1 MVSYFKKITKVE
13 WERNELKGLVEMMTR
28 ERTVIHGRK
37 DIYKGMGKVTVPI
50 SWY

>member
-28 ERTVIHGRK
+28 EKMSISGRK
-37 DIYKGMGKVTVPI
+37 ENI
-50 SWY
+50 